1 MPHLSKA
8 MVSENSLLLNV
19 LGTSLH
25 LSRLYMKHLFSWF
38 WWSMVSFSSLHAQW
52 VPTTQPESQT
62 AAAYWLTGLT
72 LHTQKDQTLT
82 NHALLIKDGKFLA
95 VRAGLPPNDGL
106 PRLDLEGFHA
116 YPSFIHL
123 ADAIPPAP
131 KSRQGQSPVYEGK
144 RDPYRFHWND
154 AVRPEE
160 KAAEHWKPNG
170 EKDML
175 SAGFGLGVV
184 QKADGIFRGTASLV
198 TYAELVRQTSILIPE
213 IAAAMSLKKG
223 SSTMA
228 YPSSETGAIA
238 LIRQTM
244 LDVDWYA
251 RIGKNQQVNLVFEAL
266 LAQKKWPWLLDA
278 GGKWSLLR
286 LCQLAKSWDIQWI
299 ALGHGDEY
307 QQLKALKASG
317 VRLVLPLDFPEAYDF
332 SHPLASEKADLTQLM
347 HWEMAPS
354 NPAQCMAAGLPVALA
369 CTKKPGDFLSAL
381 RKAAFAGADT
391 SDLLQALTQTPAQ
404 WLNLDKK
411 YGRIAPGMEAFAFIT
426 QAPLFGKE
434 EPVVLAHVAAGQ
446 WKPLVHWGQ
455 TLARKPIDL
464 RGKWRLQAGKW
475 PGFQPKKVVLKGSLL
490 SPSGH
495 VYWTDTT
502 KFSIKPTWQQAS
514 VHFQL
519 FAPIFPGTVQF
530 QLHAKDTNRL
540 EGMVTTPGGE
550 LFPVTMEKTENGQPE
565 PWDTTRDDRV
575 LMNPFLGVAKAP
587 SPFHPFGFHPDSLP
601 VAASVF
607 IQQATVWTGEKEG
620 ILPRADVW
628 FADGKIKAVGTRLE
642 IPKGATVIS
651 GEGLHLTAGII
662 DEHAHIAL
670 RNGVNESGQSVTS
683 EVRMADVVHP
693 EDPHIYQQLSGGVTS
708 AHLLHGSANAIGGQ
722 TVMIKLRWGQT
733 AEEMIFSDA
742 PGFIKFALGEN
753 VKQSN
758 WGEHYTNRYPQTR
771 MGVET
776 TIRDA
781 FLRAK
786 AYKATF
792 HTPAFRRDL
801 ELDALVEILEGKR
814 HITCHSYVRSEILM
828 LMQLA
833 DSLGFKVN
841 TFTHIL
847 EGYKVAEEMAKHGAA
862 GSTFSDWWAY
872 KMEVRDAIPY
882 NAAMLYRAGVATALN
897 SDDASMGRR
906 LNQEAAKAVKYGGVP
921 EEHAWNMV
929 TINPAKMLHI
939 DHRVGSIRVGKDADL
954 VLWSGHP
961 MSMGSRVKFTWVD
974 GVLRYSQER
983 NQQLVAAA
991 KKEKIRL
998 VQKMLDLA
1006 ARGEKTQP
1014 VRMKKMQHFHC
1025 ESIHHADDLE

>member
-1 MPHLSKA
+1 
-8 MVSENSLLLNV
+8 
-19 LGTSLH
+19 
-25 LSRLYMKHLFSWF
+25 MKQFSIWL
-38 WWSMVSFSSLHAQW
+38 WCATLTLTTVHAQW
-52 VPTTQPESQT
+52 VPTTQPETQT

-72 LHTQKDQTLT
+72 LHPEKNVSLP
-82 NHALLIKDGKFLA
+82 NHALLIREGKFMA
-95 VRAGLPPNDGL
+95 IQPGLPAPDGL
-106 PRLDLEGFHA
+106 PSIALDGFHA

-123 ADAIPPAP
+123 ADGIPAAP
-131 KSRQGQSPVYEGK
+131 KSRQNQGPVYEGK

-160 KAAEHWKPNG
+160 KATAHWTSK
-170 EKDML
+170 EQKDML

-184 QKADGIFRGTASLV
+184 QKADGVFRGTACFV
-198 TYAELVRQTSILIPE
+198 TYADVARQTSILIPE
-213 IAAAMSLKKG
+213 VAAAMSLKKG
-223 SSTMA
+223 SSVMA
-228 YPSSETGAIA
+228 YPSSETGTIA
-238 LIRQTM
+238 LIRQVM
-244 LDVDWYA
+244 LDADWYA
-251 RIGKNQQVNLVFEAL
+251 RIGKNQQVNLVYEAI

-278 GGKWSLLR
+278 GGKWALLR
-286 LCQLAKSWDIQWI
+286 LSQLAKSWNVQMIV
-299 ALGHGDEY
+299 LGHGDEY
-307 QQLKALKASG
+307 QQLKAIKSSG
-317 VRLVLPLDFPEAYDF
+317 AKLVLPLDFPEAYDL
-332 SHPLASEKADLTQLM
+332 SHPLSSEKVDLTQLM

-354 NPAQCMAAGLPVALA
+354 NPAQCLAAGIPTALA
-369 CTKKPGDFLSAL
+369 CTKKPEDFLSAL

-391 SDLLQALTQTPAQ
+391 SELLQALTRTPAE
-404 WLNLDKK
+404 WLGIEKK
-411 YGRIAPGMEAFAFIT
+411 YGRIAKGMEAFAFIT

-434 EPVVLAHVAAGQ
+434 EPVVLAHVASGQ
-446 WKPLVHWGQ
+446 WKPLAAWGQ
-455 TLARKPIDL
+455 TLSRKPIDL
-464 RGKWRLQAGKW
+464 RGKWRLQSAQW
-475 PGFQPKKVVLKGSLL
+475 PGFQPKKLVLKGSLL
-490 SPSGH
+490 APSGTFF
-495 VYWTDTT
+495 WTDTT
-502 KFSIKPTWQQAS
+502 KFSIKPVWQQAS
-514 VHFQL
+514 VHFQF

-530 QLHAKDTNRL
+530 QLHAKDTHL
-540 EGMVTTPGGE
+540 LVGTATTPKGE
-550 LFPVTMEKTENGQPE
+550 LFPVTMEKTGPWIPE
-565 PWDTTRDDRV
+565 GWDTTKDDRI
-575 LMNPFLGVAKAP
+575 LGNPFLGVAKAP
-587 SPFHPFGFHPDSLP
+587 TPFHPFGFYPDSLP
-601 VAASVF
+601 VASSVF

-620 ILPRADVW
+620 ILPKADVW
-628 FADGKIKAVGTRLE
+628 FADGKIKAVAPKLDV
-642 IPKGATVIS
+642 PKGATVIS

-670 RNGVNESGQSVTS
+670 RNGVNEGGQSVTS

-693 EDPHIYQQLSGGVTS
+693 DDVHIYQQLSGGVTS
-708 AHLLHGSANAIGGQ
+708 AHLLHGSANPIGGQ
-722 TVMIKLRWGQT
+722 TVMIKLRWGLT

-758 WGEHYTNRYPQTR
+758 WGENFTTRYPQTR
-771 MGVET
+771 MGVEST
-776 TIRDA
+776 MRDA

-786 AYKATF
+786 AYKATMN
-792 HTPAFRRDL
+792 TPDFRRDL
-801 ELDALVEILEGKR
+801 ELDALVEILDGKR

-833 DSLGFKVN
+833 DSLGFKIN

-847 EGYKVAEEMAKHGAA
+847 EGYKVTEEMAKHGAA

-882 NAAMLYRAGVATALN
+882 NASMLYRAGVATALN

-961 MSMGSRVKFTWVD
+961 MSMGSRVKMTWVD
-974 GVLRYSQER
+974 GVLRYSQSR
-983 NQQLVAAA
+983 NQQLVTAAQL
-991 KKEKIRL
+991 EKRRL
-998 VQKMLDLA
+998 VQKTLDLA

-1014 VRMKKMQHFHC
+1014 IRIKKMQHYHC